1 MQCVGLTYVTPM
13 FNFVLG
19 PIAGVV
25 AGILI
30 GLFFALLLGV
40 TDEAWTKGFM
50 VLGAVCGAIS
60 ELLRVFPKGRKR
72 RR

>member
-1 MQCVGLTYVTPM
+1 MQRVGLTYATPM
-13 FNFVLG
+13 FNSVLG

-30 GLFFALLLGV
+30 GLLFALLLGV
-40 TDEAWTKGFM
+40 TDQAWIKGFM
-50 VLGAVCGAIS
+50 VLGAIFGAIG
-60 ELLRVFPKGRKR
+60 ELLRVLPKGRKR